1 MAKADSQTLV
11 RLIQVVEQKLAA
23 IPAIAVGDHDS
34 DAQHRAAAE
43 NALAELA
50 RDEGAK
56 WRGRYD
62 GHQLSMGGVKTSCTA
77 GAAGVLR
84 NWVTAA
90 RRRIT
95 EGFFNG

>member
-1 MAKADSQTLV
+1 MAKPDGAQLG
-11 RLIQVVEQKLAA
+11 RLIQVVEKKLAA
-23 IPAIAVGDHDS
+23 IPPIVVGDRES
-34 DAQHRAAAE
+34 YEQHRKGSE
-43 NALAELA
+43 DALAELE
-50 RDEGAK
+50 REEGAK

-90 RRRIT
+90 RRKIT